1 MAQVGWTEADSQRF
15 IDDGA
20 VFVPSREEQIA
31 TLCALIPAR
40 ADEAF
45 TVAELGA
52 GAAVLARAV
61 LDAFPRCRYVALDGS
76 AAMRARL
83 AETLH
88 RYRDRVEVRAFD
100 LADRTWRLALPSPLR
115 AVLASL
121 VVHHLPAAGKRRL
134 FADLARR
141 LEPGGALLLADIV
154 EPTGPGA
161 REAFARQWA
170 DAARA
175 QSLALTGSLEAFERF
190 ERDGWNFYRG
200 TPEPYDQPSRLDEQL
215 RWLRAA
221 GFGTVDCF
229 WMRAGH
235 AVFAG
240 WGPRHGPQAPNVRRA
255 PAKPGRS
262 SLTRHTPAKPG
273 RSSSTRLAPAK
284 PGSPSTRGAI
294 SRRGR

>member
-1 MAQVGWTEADSQRF
+1 MAKAAEPSWTEADSQRF

-20 VFVPSREEQIA
+20 VFVPSRDEQIA

-40 ADEAF
+40 TDEAF

-52 GAAVLARAV
+52 GAGVLARAV
-61 LDAFPRCRYVALDGS
+61 LGAFPRCRYVALDGS
-76 AAMRARL
+76 AAMRTRL
-83 AETLH
+83 GTTLE
-88 RYRDRVEVRAFD
+88 RYRKRVEVRAFD
-100 LADRTWRLALPSPLR
+100 LADRGWRAALPSPLR
-115 AVLASL
+115 VVLASL
-121 VVHHLPAAGKRRL
+121 VVHHLPAAGKRQL

-141 LEPGGALLLADIV
+141 LEPGGALLLADVV
-154 EPTGPGA
+154 EPPSPAA
-161 REAFARQWA
+161 REAFARQWE

-175 QSLALTGSLEAFERF
+175 QSLALTGDLEAFARF

-200 TPEPYDQPSRLDEQL
+200 TPEPYDQPARLDEQL

-221 GFGTVDCF
+221 GFATVDCF

-235 AVFAG
+235 AVYGA
-240 WGPRHGPQAPNVRRA
+240 WGPRHGPQTPSVRRA

-262 SLTRHTPAKPG
+262 SMTVTSSSRRGRAKPG
-273 RSSSTRLAPAK
+273 RSSITA
-284 PGSPSTRGAI
+284 T

>member
-1 MAQVGWTEADSQRF
+1 MAERATQPDRPQAKPGWTETDSKRF

-31 TLCALIPAR
+31 TLCGLVPAR
-40 ADEAF
+40 ADESF
-45 TVAELGA
+45 TVVELGA
-52 GAAVLARAV
+52 GAGVLARAV

-83 AETLH
+83 LETAAH
-88 RYRDRVEVRAFD
+88 HRDRVEVRAFG
-100 LADRTWRLALPSPLR
+100 LADTKWRVALPSPLR
-115 AVLASL
+115 CVLASL

-154 EPTGPGA
+154 EPVSPAA
-161 REAFARQWA
+161 REGFARQWD
-170 DAARA
+170 DAARS
-175 QSLALTGSLEAFERF
+175 QSLALTGGLEAFERF
-190 ERDGWNFYRG
+190 QRDGWNFYRG
-200 TPEPYDQPSRLDEQL
+200 TPDPIDQPSRLDAQL
-215 RWLRAA
+215 RWLGAA
-221 GFGTVDCF
+221 GFATVDCF

-235 AVFAG
+235 AIFGA
-240 WGPRHGPQAPNVRRA
+240 WGPRHGPQTPNARRA

-262 SLTRHTPAKPG
+262 STT
-273 RSSSTRLAPAK
+273 
-284 PGSPSTRGAI
+284 

>member
-1 MAQVGWTEADSQRF
+1 MAKPAEPHWTEADSQRF

-20 VFVPSREEQIA
+20 VFVPSRDEQIA

-52 GAAVLARAV
+52 GAGVLAHAVLE
-61 LDAFPRCRYVALDGS
+61 AFPRCRYVALDGS
-76 AAMRARL
+76 AAMRTRL
-83 AETLH
+83 EQTLQ
-88 RYRDRVEVRAFD
+88 RYRTRVDVRAFD
-100 LADRTWRLALPSPLR
+100 LADRDWRAALPSALR
-115 AVLASL
+115 VVLASL

-141 LEPGGALLLADIV
+141 LEPGGALLLADVI
-154 EPTGPGA
+154 EPPSPAA
-161 REAFARQWA
+161 RQTFARQWD

-175 QSLALTGSLEAFERF
+175 QSLALTGGLEAFARF

-221 GFGTVDCF
+221 GFATVDGF

-235 AVFAG
+235 AVFGA
-240 WGPRHGPQAPNVRRA
+240 WGPRNGPQ
-255 PAKPGRS
+255 
-262 SLTRHTPAKPG
+262 TP
-273 RSSSTRLAPAK
+273 R
-284 PGSPSTRGAI
+284 RGARPGYAGARLDWPYCA
-294 SRRGR
+294 SCGGEAGALADYFASWKMMPRV

>member
-1 MAQVGWTEADSQRF
+1 MGEQAGEPHWTEEDSRRF

-20 VFVPSREEQIA
+20 VFVPSRDEQIA
-31 TLCALIPAR
+31 TLCGLIPAR
-40 ADEAF
+40 AGEAF

-52 GAAVLARAV
+52 GAGVLARAV
-61 LDAFPRCRYVALDGS
+61 LEAFPRCRYVALDGS

-83 AETLH
+83 AEALH
-88 RYRDRVEVRAFD
+88 RHRDRVEVRDFD
-100 LADRTWRLALPSPLR
+100 LAARGWRRALPSPLR

-154 EPTGPGA
+154 EPASPAAGET
-161 REAFARQWA
+161 FARQWA

-175 QSLALTGSLEAFERF
+175 QSLALTGGLAAFERF
-190 ERDGWNFYRG
+190 EREGWNFYRG

-221 GFGTVDCF
+221 GFQTADCF

-235 AVFAG
+235 AIYGA
-240 WGPRHGPQAPNVRRA
+240 WGPRHGPQTPRG

-262 SLTRHTPAKPG
+262 SIT
-273 RSSSTRLAPAK
+273 
-284 PGSPSTRGAI
+284 

>member
-1 MAQVGWTEADSQRF
+1 MAQRPAATGWTETDSKRF

-45 TVAELGA
+45 SVAELGA
-52 GAAVLARAV
+52 GAGLLARAV
-61 LDAFPRCRYVALDGS
+61 LEAFPRCRYVALDGS

-88 RYRDRVEVRAFD
+88 RHRDRVEVRDFD
-100 LADRTWRLALPSPLR
+100 LAARRWRAALPSPLR

-121 VVHHLPAAGKRRL
+121 VVHHLPGAGKRRL

-141 LEPGGALLLADIV
+141 LEPGGALLLADVV
-154 EPTGPGA
+154 EPTGPAA
-161 REAFARQWA
+161 REAFARQWD

-175 QSLALTGSLEAFERF
+175 QSLTLTGGLEAFERF
-190 ERDGWNFYRG
+190 QRDGWNGYRG
-200 TPEPYDQPSRLDEQL
+200 TPDPIDQPSRLDEQL
-215 RWLRAA
+215 RWLRTA
-221 GFGTVDCF
+221 GFATVDCF

-235 AVFAG
+235 AVFGG
-240 WGPRHGPQAPNVRRA
+240 WRR
-255 PAKPGRS
+255 GRR
-262 SLTRHTPAKPG
+262 TT
-273 RSSSTRLAPAK
+273 
-284 PGSPSTRGAI
+284 

>member
-1 MAQVGWTEADSQRF
+1 MAERAAKTGRDAASGWTEADSTRF

-20 VFVPSREEQIA
+20 VFVPSRDEQIA
-31 TLCALIPAR
+31 TLCALLPAR
-40 ADEAF
+40 ADESF
-45 TVAELGA
+45 TVVELGA
-52 GAAVLARAV
+52 GAGVLARAV
-61 LDAFPRCRYVALDGS
+61 LEAFPRCRYVALDGS

-83 AETLH
+83 TEALH
-88 RYRDRVEVRAFD
+88 RHRARLRVGGFE
-100 LADRTWRLALPSPLR
+100 LADRGWRAALPSPLR

-134 FADLARR
+134 FRDIAHR

-154 EPTGPGA
+154 EPASPAA
-161 REAFARQWA
+161 REVFARQWA

-175 QSLALTGSLEAFERF
+175 QSLALTGGLDAFQRF

-221 GFGTVDCF
+221 GFAAVDCF

-235 AVFAG
+235 AIFGG
-240 WGPRHGPQAPNVRRA
+240 WRAARRA
-255 PAKPGRS
+255 
-262 SLTRHTPAKPG
+262 T
-273 RSSSTRLAPAK
+273 
-284 PGSPSTRGAI
+284 

>member
-1 MAQVGWTEADSQRF
+1 MDEGRWTEADSRRF

-31 TLCALIPAR
+31 TLCGLIPAR
-40 ADEAF
+40 PNEAF

-52 GAAVLARAV
+52 GAGVLARAV
-61 LDAFPRCRYVALDGS
+61 LEAFPHCRYVALDGS

-83 AETLH
+83 TETLH
-88 RYRDRVEVRAFD
+88 RHRERVEVRDFE
-100 LADRTWRLALPSPLR
+100 LAERGWRAALPSPLR

-141 LEPGGALLLADIV
+141 LEPGGALLLADV
-154 EPTGPGA
+154 VAPTGPAA
-161 REAFARQWA
+161 RETFARQWA

-175 QSLALTGSLEAFERF
+175 QSLALTGGLEAFERF

-200 TPEPYDQPSRLDEQL
+200 TPDPIDRPSRLDEQL

-221 GFGTVDCF
+221 GFATVDCF

-235 AVFAG
+235 AIFGA
-240 WGPRHGPQAPNVRRA
+240 WG
-255 PAKPGRS
+255 PGRS
-262 SLTRHTPAKPG
+262 STT
-273 RSSSTRLAPAK
+273 
-284 PGSPSTRGAI
+284 